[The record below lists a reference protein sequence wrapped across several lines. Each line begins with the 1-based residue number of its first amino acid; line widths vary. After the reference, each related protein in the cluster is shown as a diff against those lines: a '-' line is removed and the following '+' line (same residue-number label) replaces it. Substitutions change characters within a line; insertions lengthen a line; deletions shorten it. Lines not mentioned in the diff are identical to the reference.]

1 MKQSVTI
8 QSNWIDFADKLPP
21 EQQGLFYS
29 AICHYARNGTQPDL
43 PEMLAATFDLIRP
56 AIDQSVKRRAAQR
69 KSTRVRR
76 MKKASLQIVDY
87 GLQNVD
93 NGLQNDLQNGLQN
106 VDTCETV
113 SNTSTQPTTETPQI
127 THKNTDLQTGL
138 QNELQTEVKEKN
150 QSLQESLQPVKE
162 KKKSSPPIP
171 PLKETK
177 ETVSQDAYPYAQML
191 PEPYREKW
199 IQWEKHR
206 RQIRKKI
213 TPKSAEQ
220 QIKLLLQY
228 DHKTAGEI
236 IDTSIRNGYQGLF
249 PPKYQPQQPN
259 RKDNT
264 GI

>member
-69 KSTRVRR
+69 KSTRIRR
-76 MKKASLQIVDY
+76 MKKASLQNVDY

-93 NGLQNDLQNGLQN
+93 NGLQNSLQN

-113 SNTSTQPTTETPQI
+113 SNISTQPTTEPPQI
-127 THKNTDLQTGL
+127 TPENTDLQTDLQTGL
-138 QNELQTEVKEKN
+138 QNEVKEK
-150 QSLQESLQPVKE
+150 QESLQESLQPVKE

-177 ETVSQDAYPYAQML
+177 ERVTKTPAYPYAQML

-199 IQWEKHR
+199 IQWEQHR
-206 RQIRKKI
+206 KQIRKTL
-213 TPKSAEQ
+213 TPTSAAQ

-228 DHKTAGEI
+228 DPKTAGEI

-259 RKDNT
+259 RKDNS

>member
-8 QSNWIDFADKLPP
+8 QEGWISIADSLSD
-21 EQQGLFYS
+21 EQRGQFYH
-29 AICHYARNGTQPDL
+29 AICHYALDGVIPDL
-43 PEMLAATFDLIRP
+43 PELLAAIFDLIRP
-56 AIDQSVKRRAAQR
+56 AIDLSAKRKAAQR
-69 KSTRVRR
+69 KGARIRR
-76 MKKASLQIVDY
+76 KNAADLQTD
-87 GLQNVD
+87 LQNVD
-93 NGLQNDLQNGLQN
+93 NDLQNDLQNGLQN

-113 SNTSTQPTTETPQI
+113 SNIPTQPTTEPPQI
-127 THKNTDLQTGL
+127 THENNGLQNELQTDLQNGL
-138 QNELQTEVKEKN
+138 QNELQTE
-150 QSLQESLQPVKE
+150 VKE

-228 DHKTAGEI
+228 NPKTAGEI
-236 IDTSIRNGYQGLF
+236 IDNSIRNGYQGLF

>member
-8 QSNWIDFADKLPP
+8 QEGWISIADSLSDV
-21 EQQGLFYS
+21 QRGQFYH
-29 AICHYARNGTQPDL
+29 AICHYALDGVIPDL
-43 PEMLAATFDLIRP
+43 PELLAAIFDLIRP
-56 AIDQSVKRRAAQR
+56 AIDLSVKRKAAQR
-69 KSTRVRR
+69 KGARIRR
-76 MKKASLQIVDY
+76 KNAAV
-87 GLQNVD
+87 LQNGSQTD
-93 NGLQNDLQNGLQN
+93 LQNGSQTDLQNGLQN
-106 VDTCETV
+106 VETCETV
-113 SNTSTQPTTETPQI
+113 SNISTQPTTETPQI
-127 THKNTDLQTGL
+127 TPENNGLQNELQNGL
-138 QNELQTEVKEKN
+138 QNELQTEVKEK
-150 QSLQESLQPVKE
+150 
-162 KKKSSPPIP
+162 KKNSPPIP

-228 DHKTAGEI
+228 NPKTAGEI
-236 IDTSIRNGYQGLF
+236 IDNSIRNGYQGLF
-249 PPKYQPQQPN
+249 PPKYQPQHPN
-259 RKDNT
+259 RKDNS

>member
-69 KSTRVRR
+69 KSTRIRR
-76 MKKASLQIVDY
+76 MKKASLQNVDY

-93 NGLQNDLQNGLQN
+93 NGLQTDLQNGLQN

-113 SNTSTQPTTETPQI
+113 SNISTQPTTEPPQI
-127 THKNTDLQTGL
+127 TPENNGLQNELQTDLQNGL
-138 QNELQTEVKEKN
+138 QNELQTEVKEK
-150 QSLQESLQPVKE
+150 
-162 KKKSSPPIP
+162 KKNSPPIP

-228 DHKTAGEI
+228 NPTTAGEI
-236 IDTSIRNGYQGLF
+236 IDNSIRNGYQGLF

-259 RKDNT
+259 RKDNS

>member
-8 QSNWIDFADKLPP
+8 QEGWISIADSLSDV
-21 EQQGLFYS
+21 QRGQFYH
-29 AICHYARNGTQPDL
+29 AICHYALDGVIPDL
-43 PEMLAATFDLIRP
+43 PELLAAIFDLIRP
-56 AIDQSVKRRAAQR
+56 AIDLSVKRKAAQR
-69 KSTRVRR
+69 KGARIRR
-76 MKKASLQIVDY
+76 KNAAV
-87 GLQNVD
+87 LQNGSQTD
-93 NGLQNDLQNGLQN
+93 LQNGSQTDLQNGLQN
-106 VDTCETV
+106 VETCETV
-113 SNTSTQPTTETPQI
+113 SNISTQPTTETPQI
-127 THKNTDLQTGL
+127 TPENTDLQTDLQTGL
-138 QNELQTEVKEKN
+138 QNEVKEK
-150 QSLQESLQPVKE
+150 QESLQESLQPVKE

-191 PEPYREKW
+191 PEPDREKW

-220 QIKLLLQY
+220 QIKLLLQCNPT
-228 DHKTAGEI
+228 TAGEI
-236 IDTSIRNGYQGLF
+236 IDNSIRNGYQGLF

-259 RKDNT
+259 RKDNS

>member
-8 QSNWIDFADKLPP
+8 QEGWISIADSLSDA
-21 EQQGLFYS
+21 QQGQFYR
-29 AICHYARNGTQPDL
+29 AICHYALDGRTPDL
-43 PEMLAATFDLIRP
+43 PELLAAIFELIRP
-56 AIDQSVKRRAAQR
+56 AIEQSVKRKAAQIRGAEIR
-69 KSTRVRR
+69 KNKT
-76 MKKASLQIVDY
+76 AILQT
-87 GLQNVD
+87 
-93 NGLQNDLQNGLQN
+93 DLQNGLQKEFSTEQPCPMPEESGHTP
-106 VDTCETV
+106 DTHD
-113 SNTSTQPTTETPQI
+113 
-127 THKNTDLQTGL
+127 THEENLQTDLQTD
-138 QNELQTEVKEKN
+138 LQTEVKEK
-150 QSLQESLQPVKE
+150 
-162 KKKSSPPIP
+162 KKNSPPNP

-228 DHKTAGEI
+228 NPKTAGEI
-236 IDTSIRNGYQGLF
+236 IDNSIRNGYQGLF

-259 RKDNT
+259 RKDTT

>member
-69 KSTRVRR
+69 KSTRIRR
-76 MKKASLQIVDY
+76 MKKASLQNVDY
-87 GLQNVD
+87 DLQNVD
-93 NGLQNDLQNGLQN
+93 NGLQNSLQN

-113 SNTSTQPTTETPQI
+113 SNISTQPTTGKIQI
-127 THKNTDLQTGL
+127 TPENTDLQTDLQTGL
-138 QNELQTEVKEKN
+138 QNEVKEKKE
-150 QSLQESLQPVKE
+150 SLQESLQPVKE
-162 KKKSSPPIP
+162 KKKNSPPIP

-177 ETVSQDAYPYAQML
+177 ERVTKTPVYPYAQML

-199 IQWEKHR
+199 LQWEQHR
-206 RQIRKKI
+206 KQIRKTL
-213 TPKSAEQ
+213 TPTSAAQ

-228 DHKTAGEI
+228 NPKTAGEI
-236 IDTSIRNGYQGLF
+236 IDNSIRNGYQGLF
-249 PPKYQPQQPN
+249 PPKYQPQHPN
-259 RKDNT
+259 RKDNS

>member
-8 QSNWIDFADKLPP
+8 QEGWISIADSLSDVHRG
-21 EQQGLFYS
+21 QFYH
-29 AICHYARNGTQPDL
+29 AICHYALDGVIPDL
-43 PEMLAATFDLIRP
+43 PELLAAIFDLIRP
-56 AIDQSVKRRAAQR
+56 AIDLSVKRKAAQR
-69 KSTRVRR
+69 KGARIRR
-76 MKKASLQIVDY
+76 KNAAD
-87 GLQNVD
+87 
-93 NGLQNDLQNGLQN
+93 LQNDLQNGSQ
-106 VDTCETV
+106 
-113 SNTSTQPTTETPQI
+113 
-127 THKNTDLQTGL
+127 TDLQTDLQNGL
-138 QNELQTEVKEKN
+138 QNELQTEVKEK
-150 QSLQESLQPVKE
+150 
-162 KKKSSPPIP
+162 KKNSPPIP

-228 DHKTAGEI
+228 NPKTAGEI
-236 IDTSIRNGYQGLF
+236 IDNSIRNGYQGLF

>member
-8 QSNWIDFADKLPP
+8 QEGWISIADSLSDV
-21 EQQGLFYS
+21 QRGQFYH
-29 AICHYARNGTQPDL
+29 AICHYALDGVIPDL
-43 PEMLAATFDLIRP
+43 PELLAAIFDLIRP
-56 AIDQSVKRRAAQR
+56 AIDLSAKRKAAQR
-69 KSTRVRR
+69 KGARIRR
-76 MKKASLQIVDY
+76 KNAAD
-87 GLQNVD
+87 LQND
-93 NGLQNDLQNGLQN
+93 LQNGSQTDLQTDLQNGLQN
-106 VDTCETV
+106 VKTCETV
-113 SNTSTQPTTETPQI
+113 SNISTQPTTETPQI
-127 THKNTDLQTGL
+127 TPENNGLQNELQNDLQNDLQNGL
-138 QNELQTEVKEKN
+138 QNELQTEVKEK
-150 QSLQESLQPVKE
+150 
-162 KKKSSPPIP
+162 KKNSPPIP

-228 DHKTAGEI
+228 NPKTAGEI
-236 IDTSIRNGYQGLF
+236 IDNSIRNGYQGLF